1 MIHKIP
7 FKIVTKFQFIS
18 LLWLPHT
25 ILIPSFETP
34 ELEIGLISLKYVN
47 DVTYYQSCVTLIMAG
62 SLTLHDDKKS
72 IGKNHDF
79 ISYNIFSFCL
89 PGTSLLSAAP

>member
-1 MIHKIP
+1 LKP
-7 FKIVTKFQFIS
+7 
-18 LLWLPHT
+18 W
-25 ILIPSFETP
+25 
-34 ELEIGLISLKYVN
+34 IGNWFDRLKYVN

-89 PGTSLLSAAP
+89 PGTSLLSAAPSTQPPVFSRRPVV